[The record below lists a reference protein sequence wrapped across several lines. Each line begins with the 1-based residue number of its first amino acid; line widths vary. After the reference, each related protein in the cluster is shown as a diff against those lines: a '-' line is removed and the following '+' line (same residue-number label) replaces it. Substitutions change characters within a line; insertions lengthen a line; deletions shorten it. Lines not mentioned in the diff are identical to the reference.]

1 MDGSGREVTMKC
13 QRELEFLERRQEGMQ
28 GDQNDDA
35 QASQTNMLVDVVV
48 QEIGDENMQ
57 EQKAMGVVVEKKS
70 ATIIAQK
77 TTNVGKIKVG
87 TFKRIPRGQD
97 GGKKQI
103 TRVREKREGAMIWRL
118 RNQSKRRKAS

>member
-28 GDQNDDA
+28 GGQNDDA
-35 QASQTNMLVDVVV
+35 QPSQTNMLVDVVV

-77 TTNVGKIKVG
+77 TTNVGNTKVG

-97 GGKKQI
+97 GGNKVNNRSSEKK
-103 TRVREKREGAMIWRL
+103 
-118 RNQSKRRKAS
+118 